1 MDFVDC
7 LSKQSKENW
16 PVVYEHFTGKKWRPL
31 RKDKRGIRLEA
42 KLEDVEEIGRIM
54 CQVPNST
61 ERK

>member
-1 MDFVDC
+1 MNFVES
-7 LSKQSKENW
+7 LSEESKENW
-16 PVVYEHFTGKKWRPL
+16 PEIYQHFTGKKWRPL

-54 CQVPNST
+54 RQVPNST